1 MAGKTLRS
9 MRTPMARV
17 RGLGAAKEGVHH
29 WWTQRLT
36 AIALV
41 PLTLWF
47 VVSVA
52 GMAGMDHAAA
62 AAWIGSPPVTVLLVL
77 LIAAT
82 LWHAQL
88 GVQHL
93 LVEFAMPVVEL
104 PEFRVALHQRVE
116 LLLRL
121 PFKHRNDLLQKRERP
136 GRWGPG
142 RGGLRQRSG
151 RFRGRRLHTTRPL
164 PFGRRRNRRGR
175 GLLSSAW
182 LGYPGASRHPGFE
195 PTPPKTGVQASGQT
209 VDRKRKSPRRAG
221 ARPALRQG
229 LWIQLLSEC

>member
-29 WWTQRLT
+29 WWMQRLT

-52 GMAGMDHAAA
+52 GLAGMDHATA

-88 GVQHL
+88 GVQVVIEDYVHNEPVKL
-93 LVEFAMPVVEL
+93 AALIAVKFAAVVL
-104 PEFRVALHQRVE
+104 AVACIVAV
-116 LLLRL
+116 LRL
-121 PFKHRNDLLQKRERP
+121 AF
-136 GRWGPG
+136 
-142 RGGLRQRSG
+142 GG
-151 RFRGRRLHTTRPL
+151 
-164 PFGRRRNRRGR
+164 
-175 GLLSSAW
+175 
-182 LGYPGASRHPGFE
+182 
-195 PTPPKTGVQASGQT
+195 
-209 VDRKRKSPRRAG
+209 
-221 ARPALRQG
+221 
-229 LWIQLLSEC
+229 